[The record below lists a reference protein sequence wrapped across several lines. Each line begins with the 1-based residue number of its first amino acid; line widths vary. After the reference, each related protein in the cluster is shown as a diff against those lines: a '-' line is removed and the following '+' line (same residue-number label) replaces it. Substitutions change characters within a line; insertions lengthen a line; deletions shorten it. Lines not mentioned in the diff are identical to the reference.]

1 MIQKITYKQLIKTL
15 YNLPKNIKL
24 GLNRI
29 QKLLKLLNNPEK
41 HYDIIHIAGTNGKGS
56 ICAFTD
62 YICRNNKIE
71 TGKFTSPHLYSI
83 RERIIIC
90 GQSIHKQHFTIL
102 ANKVLNI
109 IKEFKEDKPSFFECI
124 FAIALLAFKDANIK
138 LAIIEVGLGGRLDA
152 TNIIH
157 PTISV
162 IGSINIDHKK
172 LLGCTINDI
181 TKEKIKIIKFNI
193 PIITI
198 QQNQHILK
206 NIKSFALQQKSPL
219 IITNIVKPLIF
230 NIKSQLHG
238 QYQNINL
245 SLSMAI
251 IKTYNLN
258 NNYLNN
264 TNGNVYAYWPGRY
277 EWIYYNTN
285 ILLDGAHNP
294 ISIKT
299 TIKTIINDP
308 KIYNTY
314 LCVIISMTTGHD
326 EYIFIKN
333 LIKFYKSLH
342 IKTIIITQLQ
352 HTSSIKTHILVNKF
366 MKLGFNTHIIFNI
379 YQALD
384 TAIILANKYNGK
396 ILITGSLYLIGL
408 LRIKFIK
415 SMKDYILFI

>member
-1 MIQKITYKQLIKTL
+1 
-15 YNLPKNIKL
+15 
-24 GLNRI
+24 
-29 QKLLKLLNNPEK
+29 
-41 HYDIIHIAGTNGKGS
+41 
-56 ICAFTD
+56 
-62 YICRNNKIE
+62 
-71 TGKFTSPHLYSI
+71 
-83 RERIIIC
+83 
-90 GQSIHKQHFTIL
+90 
-102 ANKVLNI
+102 
-109 IKEFKEDKPSFFECI
+109 
-124 FAIALLAFKDANIK
+124 
-138 LAIIEVGLGGRLDA
+138 
-152 TNIIH
+152 
-157 PTISV
+157 
-162 IGSINIDHKK
+162 
-172 LLGCTINDI
+172 
-181 TKEKIKIIKFNI
+181 
-193 PIITI
+193 
-198 QQNQHILK
+198 
-206 NIKSFALQQKSPL
+206 
-219 IITNIVKPLIF
+219 
-230 NIKSQLHG
+230 
-238 QYQNINL
+238 
-245 SLSMAI
+245 MAI